1 MHPAATADASTAASE
16 MRSAAKMGTAAAT
29 AAETTTTAAAVETAT
44 TAAVETA
51 TTAAA
56 VETTTTAAAA
66 ASSGRGVSG
75 TDQRSGQS
83 NDGKDFEP

>member
-1 MHPAATADASTAASE
+1 MHPAAATADAGTAASE

-29 AAETTTTAAAVETAT
+29 HRVGRATAAPAVET
-44 TAAVETA
+44 

-56 VETTTTAAAA
+56 VETTTTAA

-83 NDGKDFEP
+83 NDGKDLEP

>member
-1 MHPAATADASTAASE
+1 MHSTAASADASTAASE
-16 MRSAAKMGTAAAT
+16 MRSAAKMGTAATAT
-29 AAETTTTAAAVETAT
+29 TVETA
-44 TAAVETA
+44 ATA
-51 TTAAA
+51 TT
-56 VETTTTAAAA
+56 VETTTTATAVETTTAAA

>member
-1 MHPAATADASTAASE
+1 MRGMHG
-16 MRSAAKMGTAAAT
+16 AKAYAT
-29 AAETTTTAAAVETAT
+29 AARANSACDQSATMEPTCLEAAT
-44 TAAVETA
+44 
-51 TTAAA
+51 A
-56 VETTTTAAAA
+56 VETTTAASA

>member
-29 AAETTTTAAAVETAT
+29 AVETAT
-44 TAAVETA
+44 TAAAVETA

-56 VETTTTAAAA
+56 VETTTTAA

-83 NDGKDFEP
+83 NDGKDLEP

>member
-1 MHPAATADASTAASE
+1 MHSTAASADASTAASE
-16 MRSAAKMGTAAAT
+16 MRSAAKMGTTAT
-29 AAETTTTAAAVETAT
+29 AVETTTTATAVETTTTATAVETTTTAAAVETT
-44 TAAVETA
+44 T
-51 TTAAA
+51 
-56 VETTTTAAAA
+56 AAA

>member
-1 MHPAATADASTAASE
+1 MHSTAASADASTAASE
-16 MRSAAKMGTAAAT
+16 MRSAAKMGTAATAVETTTTAT
-29 AAETTTTAAAVETAT
+29 AVETTTTAAAVETT
-44 TAAVETA
+44 T
-51 TTAAA
+51 
-56 VETTTTAAAA
+56 AAA

>member
-1 MHPAATADASTAASE
+1 MHSTAASADASTAASE
-16 MRSAAKMGTAAAT
+16 MRSAAKMGTAAT
-29 AAETTTTAAAVETAT
+29 
-44 TAAVETA
+44 
-51 TTAAA
+51 A
-56 VETTTTAAAA
+56 VETTTAAA

>member
-1 MHPAATADASTAASE
+1 MHPAATADGTAASE
-16 MRSAAKMGTAAAT
+16 MRSTAKMGTAAAT

-44 TAAVETA
+44 TAAAVETA

-56 VETTTTAAAA
+56 VETTTTAA

-83 NDGKDFEP
+83 NDGKDLEP

>member
-1 MHPAATADASTAASE
+1 MHPAAATADAGTAASE

-29 AAETTTTAAAVETAT
+29 HRVGRATAAPAVET
-44 TAAVETA
+44 

-56 VETTTTAAAA
+56 VETTTTTTAA
-66 ASSGRGVSG
+66 ASSGRGVSC

>member
-44 TAAVETA
+44 A
-51 TTAAA
+51 TAAA
-56 VETTTTAAAA
+56 VETTTAATA